1 VTLFC
6 YGSGEGA
13 VPDDID
19 VVRVPGFLSARA
31 LRAGPSAG
39 KPVADASL
47 AARFVATARARRF
60 DVALAHNAEAALAA
74 LLVRP
79 LTRVPVVYVAHTLLG
94 NELDAYFP
102 SGIAQLTRRFGDSLD
117 TALAGRADGVL
128 ALCSAAA
135 TRLRADARGPL
146 TMLPPGL
153 DPGPPPAAESVER
166 ICFRCGVEPGHF
178 ALYTGNVDGYQDL
191 QLLGAAARLLP
202 GLPIVVA
209 THGAQVTDDAV
220 LRCVR
225 TVPAEARALTFACAV
240 AVLPRGR
247 AGGFPIKLLNY
258 MEAGRA
264 IVARSGLVDGLE
276 HEVSAWLVPSDAGP
290 SELASALESLTGDP
304 ERAAKLG
311 RGARALLELRHGWAQ
326 LAKQTLEFCEQVVLR
341 TGG

>member
-1 VTLFC
+1 
-6 YGSGEGA
+6 
-13 VPDDID
+13 VPDNVE

-31 LRAGPSAG
+31 LRAGPSAA
-39 KPVADASL
+39 KPVADAAL
-47 AARFVATARARRF
+47 AARFAAEARARRF

-79 LTRVPVVYVAHTLLG
+79 VTRVPVVYVAHTLLG
-94 NELDAYFP
+94 NELDAYFS
-102 SGIAQLTRRFGDSLD
+102 SGIAQLTRRLGGSLD
-117 TALAGRADGVL
+117 ATLAGRADGVL

-135 TRLRADARGPL
+135 LRLRPDARGPL
-146 TMLPPGL
+146 TVIPPGL

-191 QLLGAAARLLP
+191 ALLGAAARLLP

-209 THGAQVTDDAV
+209 THGARVADDAA

-225 TVPAEARALTFACAV
+225 TPPGEARALTFACAT

-247 AGGFPIKLLNY
+247 EGGFPIKLLNY

-264 IVARSGLVDGLE
+264 MVARSGLVDGLE
-276 HEVSAWLVPSDAGP
+276 HGVSAWLVPKDAGP
-290 SELASALESLTGDP
+290 PELASALELLTSDP

-311 RGARALLELRHGWAQ
+311 RGARALLELRHGWAP
-326 LAKQTLEFCEQVVLR
+326 LAKQTLEFCEEVILR
-341 TGG
+341 AGDPTHANPRQEEA